1 MSYHNRDDV
10 EDMNIHKEL
19 AYIIKKTK
27 KTLGITDVIGKMY
40 VEQCFF

>member
-19 AYIIKKTK
+19 AYKIKK
-27 KTLGITDVIGKMY
+27 KTNNFRY
-40 VEQCFF
+40 Y

>member
-19 AYIIKKTK
+19 AYIIKKTNNFK
-27 KTLGITDVIGKMY
+27 Y
-40 VEQCFF
+40 Y

>member
-19 AYIIKKTK
+19 AYIIKKNK
-27 KTLGITDVIGKMY
+27 KLQVLLM
-40 VEQCFF
+40 